1 MRRFVHR
8 RNQWDKDIFENV
20 LNSYIQTDVLRSK
33 CCTCCNCSCCNHCQ
47 NLGTIL
53 KEEDPKRFIEYFDLW
68 VEEASKSTD
77 LINKTRSSN
86 ILKKYEWNKD
96 IDIEIIK
103 HQGAKALRQLG
114 II

>member
-33 CCTCCNCSCCNHCQ
+33 CCTCCNCSCCNNCQ
-47 NLGTIL
+47 KLGTIL
-53 KEEDPKRFIEYFDLW
+53 KKEDPKRFIEYFDLW

-86 ILKKYEWNKD
+86 ILKRYEWNKD

-103 HQGAKALRQLG
+103 HQGVKALRQLG
-114 II
+114 IV